1 MMDQRQSAL
10 PGDFYA
16 IFMEQSLH
24 ICGKPCTEV
33 IQAAH
38 IIRPCIHN
46 NHLNNILMSRT
57 VINK

>member
-16 IFMEQSLH
+16 IFMKQSLH
-24 ICGKPCTEV
+24 ICGKPYTDV
-33 IQAAH
+33 IQAAQ

-46 NHLNNILMSRT
+46 NHLNNILM
-57 VINK
+57 NEL